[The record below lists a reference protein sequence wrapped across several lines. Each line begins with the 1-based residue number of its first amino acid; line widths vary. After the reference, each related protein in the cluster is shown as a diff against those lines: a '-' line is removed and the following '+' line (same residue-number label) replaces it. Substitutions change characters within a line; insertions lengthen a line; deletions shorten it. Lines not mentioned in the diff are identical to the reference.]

1 MAFADACSGRNVV
14 LKTADAKSKKQT
26 FRFERMADGSYKITS
41 TYNGFV
47 LAVDGGCTEDTNVLI
62 DSNDNSFSQRWFVRL
77 IDGKYLFIP
86 ARNEKCVLGV
96 TGSATGSNVLVK
108 TFTDKASQFFTLSN
122 VTEIDGYNGTAS
134 KNGSL
139 TVSQQEVMRNII
151 YGLETGGMR
160 YGQKDY
166 KNFVGGSSEP
176 TITIG
181 AGCWSGTEAKEL
193 LNLIRETYPRRFN
206 RLDTAGVA
214 KDLDTADWS
223 AYQLN
228 KRSSKARCIIS
239 IISSTE
245 GIP

>member
-1 MAFADACSGRNVV
+1 MKKYIAVMAVFIIVLQASFLATTVFAANNYILETADYGDIRDTMSDTWVAIDDLGREVSTGATVRDIQEEKHVLMFYYTWHLPMHVSGRNVV

-108 TFTDKASQFFTLSN
+108 TFTDKASQFFKLSN
-122 VTEIDGYNGTAS
+122 VTEIDGYNDTAS
-134 KNGSL
+134 KDGSL
-139 TVSQQEVMRNII
+139 TVSQQEVMR
-151 YGLETGGMR
+151 
-160 YGQKDY
+160 K
-166 KNFVGGSSEP
+166 
-176 TITIG
+176 
-181 AGCWSGTEAKEL
+181 
-193 LNLIRETYPRRFN
+193 
-206 RLDTAGVA
+206 
-214 KDLDTADWS
+214 
-223 AYQLN
+223 YQTSRWC
-228 KRSSKARCIIS
+228 RSPNSYAC
-239 IISSTE
+239 
-245 GIP
+245 